1 MHGRHKR
8 GGPDAAQNGR
18 CGEGKGQA
26 AHGEAGRTRQTQH
39 QENAGGADKGHGG
52 NADGHDAVK
61 LLNDGVQ
68 LAGQRNGNIVGI
80 VKAAGIGNDRNGRL
94 HIGSDI
100 NAAGIQVGK
109 QSVIGGGLDAVAAVK
124 GCVAVIQP
132 CDGAVHV
139 GSDLVARDGRG
150 HYIGRKAGGGTVA
163 DEVVIQVG
171 VRSLAESTACDLLLH
186 KSGAANGGQQ
196 HQKKSKQRQQKAGQ
210 PGHDQG
216 PNGIALGM
224 GACGDILMHIQHP
237 LSCSCP
243 ARGRIHIWHRRNS
256 GSG

>member
-26 AHGEAGRTRQTQH
+26 AHGKAGRSRQTQH

-109 QSVIGGGLDAVAAVK
+109 QSVIGGGLDAVAAVSPSYSR
-124 GCVAVIQP
+124 VTALSMSAVIWSREM
-132 CDGAVHV
+132 A
-139 GSDLVARDGRG
+139 
-150 HYIGRKAGGGTVA
+150 
-163 DEVVIQVG
+163 EVIT
-171 VRSLAESTACDLLLH
+171 SAEKPEEA
-186 KSGAANGGQQ
+186 
-196 HQKKSKQRQQKAGQ
+196 
-210 PGHDQG
+210 P
-216 PNGIALGM
+216 
-224 GACGDILMHIQHP
+224 
-237 LSCSCP
+237 
-243 ARGRIHIWHRRNS
+243 
-256 GSG
+256 

>member
-1 MHGRHKR
+1 MA
-8 GGPDAAQNGR
+8 PDAAQNGR

-26 AHGEAGRTRQTQH
+26 AHGKAGRSRQTQH

-196 HQKKSKQRQQKAGQ
+196 HQKKASSVSRRLDSQDMIKAQ
-210 PGHDQG
+210 TVLP
-216 PNGIALGM
+216 LGT
-224 GACGDILMHIQHP
+224 GGV
-237 LSCSCP
+237 
-243 ARGRIHIWHRRNS
+243 RRHS
-256 GSG
+256 YAYSTPP